1 MVCVNCLNELLNL
14 KILKVIKLSLTK
26 EEFPLCGDCFA
37 LLPKRNV
44 RRQDY
49 DKPDEMLRLYEP
61 VLMFDRAYC
70 NINNNFCYLVKPK
83 LFTKYLPEAIL
94 NIKTMIQDDYNNFF
108 KKF

>member
-1 MVCVNCLNELLNL
+1 
-14 KILKVIKLSLTK
+14 
-26 EEFPLCGDCFA
+26 
-37 LLPKRNV
+37 
-44 RRQDY
+44 
-49 DKPDEMLRLYEP
+49 MLRLYEP